1 MTADMVSV
9 VDEVFEISYEHAD
22 ADAVLELQRF
32 LNTTAPVT
40 HIDFGEE
47 DEDQ

>member
-22 ADAVLELQRF
+22 ADAVRELQNL
-32 LNTTAPVT
+32 LNTRASITYLAF
-40 HIDFGEE
+40 DEE
-47 DEDQ
+47 DDER